1 MQKCRTCKSKYNE
14 KKTGGLQPKWKVSDG
29 HAFGI
34 LFFSAHFI
42 KFVYGPATQMDWMIW
57 NTAEPM
63 TTKTNS
69 AWKQKKWHIL
79 QFHMWSVDVDPSVIN
94 MKILTISSGLTGYLS
109 SVLEV
114 FCTFPLFVTFLAFFS
129 LAFLIWGVL
138 GILRLC
144 AGGGWCWRCSK
155 CGETG
160 AYVAVLDLLLD
171 WDGWYQN
178 CQHNTTCAQTAPI
191 YIVSGTC
198 HSLLANIK

>member
-1 MQKCRTCKSKYNE
+1 MGILLVFYSSARILLSLSMGPPPRWTGWSGILQSRWPRRQKVPGKE
-14 KKTGGLQPKWKVSDG
+14 KKITCLTNL
-29 HAFGI
+29 H
-34 LFFSAHFI
+34 
-42 KFVYGPATQMDWMIW
+42 MICGCG
-57 NTAEPM
+57 
-63 TTKTNS
+63 
-69 AWKQKKWHIL
+69 
-79 QFHMWSVDVDPSVIN
+79 SVCN

-144 AGGGWCWRCSK
+144 VGVGWCWLCSK

-171 WDGWYQN
+171 WMDDTRTA
-178 CQHNTTCAQTAPI
+178 NTTQHARRPRQFT
-191 YIVSGTC
+191 
-198 HSLLANIK
+198 

>member
-1 MQKCRTCKSKYNE
+1 MLLVFYSSARILLSLSMGPPPRW
-14 KKTGGLQPKWKVSDG
+14 TGWS
-29 HAFGI
+29 GI
-34 LFFSAHFI
+34 LQSRW
-42 KFVYGPATQMDWMIW
+42 PRR
-57 NTAEPM
+57 
-63 TTKTNS
+63 
-69 AWKQKKWHIL
+69 QKVPENKENYTYLQIHI
-79 QFHMWSVDVDPSVIN
+79 WSVICGCGSVFN
-94 MKILTISSGLTGYLS
+94 MKMLTISSGLTGYLS

-198 HSLLANIK
+198 HSLLAHIK